1 MSLKEIVE
9 DIRRGANE
17 TRKEMK
23 VSTLQCKFYCSMR
36 ILFRKCSTQSRLFA
50 LNQPNSTYRYISS
63 CLTSIYANLTAR
75 SASERKVALAIGDI
89 PVINGS
95 LSRI

>member
-23 VSTLQCKFYCSMR
+23 VSTLQCKFYYSMR
-36 ILFRKCSTQSRLFA
+36 ILFRKCSTQS
-50 LNQPNSTYRYISS
+50 
-63 CLTSIYANLTAR
+63 
-75 SASERKVALAIGDI
+75 
-89 PVINGS
+89 
-95 LSRI
+95 